1 MHGSIYRTAEEVSE
15 LQSEDTDVGGK
26 KNTREDR
33 DVLCKL
39 NPPVGVLQKQLN

>member
-1 MHGSIYRTAEEVSE
+1 MHGCIYRTAEEVSE
-15 LQSEDTDVGGK
+15 LESEDTDVGGK
-26 KNTREDR
+26 KPREDR